1 MRRVALVLV
10 LLMLLP
16 TVAASPEST
25 VDINVERRLTNYDLG
40 LEGGEISPDGLKIL
54 LFGAEGYA
62 RLLDSE
68 KADNQ
73 DSDIELE
80 KQTTAD
86 YSDATW
92 HPRGET
98 AILVGKEGTVLRYVG
113 ENHAIQP
120 VNDSSTLAGKDLT
133 AVMWRMG
140 GDQFF
145 VGDSEGKLWSYS
157 ESEGFTEIA
166 HDGDSTITDIA
177 CHKNQ
182 NVCVVSSLNDGLG
195 VIGKDNSF
203 NWIGRSSY
211 TWVGVGCE
219 DGSMNVCTGFGSGK
233 TTSEILL
240 NMATP
245 SSSTSSP
252 PSILG
257 DLEGDMISDS
267 SGHSSASLLVLAP
280 QGLVRWNQ
288 YSQEAF
294 LMFSNNDSLEEDI
307 LLAGDTIV
315 VAWET
320 KKNTGFFVTDEGR
333 IVSFKPKATIE
344 DDTGAMGVIV
354 MIAVAVAVPG
364 VFLGMI
370 YWNSP
375 WLQRKYASLFSKKK
389 KDKKS

>member
-1 MRRVALVLV
+1 
-10 LLMLLP
+10 MLIP
-16 TVAASPEST
+16 TVVASPDST
-25 VDINVERRLTNYDLG
+25 VEINLERRITNYDLG
-40 LEGGEISPDGLKIL
+40 LEGGEISPDGLKVL
-54 LFGAEGYA
+54 LYGAEGYA
-62 RLLDSE
+62 RLLDTE
-68 KADNQ
+68 NAGNQ

-80 KQTTAD
+80 KQTTED

-98 AILVGKEGTVLRYVG
+98 AILVGKSGTVLRYVA

-120 VNDSSTLAGKDLT
+120 VNDSSSLAGKDLT

-145 VGDSEGKLWSYS
+145 VGASDGKLWSYS
-157 ESEGFTEIA
+157 ESQGFTEIS
-166 HDGDSTITDIA
+166 HDGDSSITDIA

-195 VIGKDNSF
+195 VIGKDASF
-203 NWIGRSSY
+203 NWIGGKSH
-211 TWVGVGCE
+211 TWIGVGCE
-219 DGSMNVCTGFGSGK
+219 DGSMNVCTSFGSGK
-233 TTSEILL
+233 ATAEILL
-240 NMATP
+240 NMADP
-245 SSSTSSP
+245 PASTYST

-257 DLEGDMISDS
+257 QIEGDLISDS
-267 SGHSSASLLVLAP
+267 AGHSSASLLILAP

-294 LMFSNNDSLEEDI
+294 LMFSNNDSLEEDV

-315 VAWET
+315 VAWENQ
-320 KKNTGFFVTDEGR
+320 KNTGFYVTDEGR
-333 IVSFKPKATIE
+333 IVSFKSKTAVE
-344 DDTGAMGVIV
+344 DNTGAMGIIV
-354 MIAVAVAVPG
+354 MVAVAIAVPG

-389 KDKKS
+389 KGKKSED